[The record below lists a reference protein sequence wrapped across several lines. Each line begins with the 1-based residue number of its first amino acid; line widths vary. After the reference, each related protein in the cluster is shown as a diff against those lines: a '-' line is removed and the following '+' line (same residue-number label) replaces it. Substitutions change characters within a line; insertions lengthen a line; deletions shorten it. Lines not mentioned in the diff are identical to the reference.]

1 MRIFFILSLFLL
13 SGCGTLLSLDH
24 IGYQNISINSNVEQ
38 PNVYINGNYA
48 KAQQGKFKIKKS
60 DDGAFVKLSK
70 EGYKDSQIYLQKNLR
85 PVIMVLDALLIIPF
99 IVDVINDEIYE
110 FTPSN
115 LTVFL
120 TKEVH

>member
-48 KAQQGKFKIKKS
+48 KAQQGMFKIKKS